1 MLYYLSIFDD
11 PDSSLL
17 AKTGACVGGGLSALW
32 TRETYWKTILTLLAA
47 KGVDKILAAM
57 ECNVEVQFGANA
69 NQAYHA
75 FRHIAKMGLDKAK
88 VQKAVT
94 ASVREL
100 AKQIEPGKPFMQTIT
115 VDGHK
120 LQYTAYLLR
129 DGLINVGRIH
139 GVP

>member
-1 MLYYLSIFDD
+1 MLKCRRAGPNVTYRLVRGASGFWRGQ
-11 PDSSLL
+11 SLVDL
-17 AKTGACVGGGLSALW
+17 VQ
-32 TRETYWKTILTLLAA
+32 
-47 KGVDKILAAM
+47 GVSEFWRGQSLVD
-57 ECNVEVQFGANA
+57 
-69 NQAYHA
+69 QAYHA

-120 LQYTAYLLR
+120 LHYTAYLLR